1 MTRVLG
7 VDYGRRRIGIAI
19 SDEGRFFAFPHDML
33 EVRSIEDAIRQ
44 VAECATRQAVG
55 LIVVGMPLNM
65 NGTEGPMADEV
76 NRFSKQVSARCGI
89 PVEPWD
95 ERLSSYSAQQV
106 LLEADVSRRKRK
118 GLVDK
123 IAAQQILQDY
133 LDSKGQGGDDH
144 TGA

>member
-1 MTRVLG
+1 
-7 VDYGRRRIGIAI
+7 
-19 SDEGRFFAFPHDML
+19 
-33 EVRSIEDAIRQ
+33 
-44 VAECATRQAVG
+44 VG

-65 NGTEGPMADEV
+65 NGTEGPMAEEV